1 MSVGSIGA
9 DAIVFIYQIRNCVAS
24 CLHLSDNCIASC
36 CYHSRY
42 LNFTR
47 CFEVEW
53 SHLSCMM
60 WNMDTL
66 GKVKS
71 IVGIL

>member
-9 DAIVFIYQIRNCVAS
+9 NAIVFFYQIIVLLPVAITA
-24 CLHLSDNCIASC
+24 DIK
-36 CYHSRY
+36 Y